1 MNFIKLALRRLFR
14 KGEHALTKV
23 ISLTAGLAFGILL
36 LSEVLYYFS
45 YDSFYPDAD
54 RIYLVEE
61 NFAMD
66 SSSDERDSYPRV
78 SGAIAPGLQAEVPGV
93 EAATRINPLGDHVI
107 YTNDMNGYDAE
118 ISLADEHLFDVLPIP
133 MVSGNPE
140 EILTSPM
147 TCMVSQEI
155 ADNIGGEVVG
165 KVIGVKA
172 YPGKQLTIGGVF
184 ETLPENT
191 NYTYDILISMVSTDQ
206 FTWDGTN
213 NWMGNDRYYACVK
226 LSEGV
231 EPADLA
237 PAVRAM
243 QIKHQ
248 DIEKLEEEYGGV
260 VLQYSFKPIQ
270 QIKVDSVKDMII
282 ILATIAFSVLF
293 VSLMNYIL
301 LTLGTLMA
309 RAKNSAIHKTC
320 GAEAKNL
327 QKMIFSETLVIFSI
341 STIGAL
347 FLIWALKP
355 MAEAQWG
362 HSLNALVNP
371 YVIIPLALLIIS
383 LVFLTSYFPGRFFSR
398 IPVATAFRS
407 YKQKK
412 SKWKLVLLSF
422 QFLGATF
429 ILTVLIIVNL
439 QYNNMKNADHG
450 YNTEGVFYS
459 SVEGMDSNKL
469 AMVLN
474 ELRSLPEM
482 ETVGLGFD
490 VPTSGAS
497 GNNVMSQDGKR
508 ELFNVADFYE
518 VDHNYLS
525 ILGIH
530 VDEGE
535 NFIKGQTTENNIVI
549 SKKGAELLR
558 LNNGW
563 NDGVVGKQ
571 IRITQHGPTNIS
583 GVYPDFVIR
592 SISEP
597 DLRPSVFLYR
607 PEEKFIELKS
617 EDSSTFFIILM
628 KTKAGAQNG
637 VVPKITNVLNLG
649 FPRNDA
655 NVKSLKPEQ
664 LNAYKGQKGFRNAMW
679 VGNGIILLVTII
691 GLLGYTVNE
700 STRRRKELAIRRING
715 ATLADILKS
724 FISDLEFVAVPAVF
738 LGLVGAWLM
747 VDKWMQNF
755 AFKIDLHW
763 GIFAMSSLFIL
774 LLVGIIAAIN
784 YTRTAN
790 RNPVDSL
797 RQE

>member
-1 MNFIKLALRRLFR
+1 
-14 KGEHALTKV
+14 
-23 ISLTAGLAFGILL
+23 
-36 LSEVLYYFS
+36 
-45 YDSFYPDAD
+45 
-54 RIYLVEE
+54 
-61 NFAMD
+61 
-66 SSSDERDSYPRV
+66 
-78 SGAIAPGLQAEVPGV
+78 
-93 EAATRINPLGDHVI
+93 
-107 YTNDMNGYDAE
+107 
-118 ISLADEHLFDVLPIP
+118 
-133 MVSGNPE
+133 
-140 EILTSPM
+140 
-147 TCMVSQEI
+147 
-155 ADNIGGEVVG
+155 
-165 KVIGVKA
+165 
-172 YPGKQLTIGGVF
+172 
-184 ETLPENT
+184 
-191 NYTYDILISMVSTDQ
+191 
-206 FTWDGTN
+206 
-213 NWMGNDRYYACVK
+213 
-226 LSEGV
+226 
-231 EPADLA
+231 
-237 PAVRAM
+237 
-243 QIKHQ
+243 
-248 DIEKLEEEYGGV
+248 
-260 VLQYSFKPIQ
+260 
-270 QIKVDSVKDMII
+270 
-282 ILATIAFSVLF
+282 
-293 VSLMNYIL
+293 
-301 LTLGTLMA
+301 
-309 RAKNSAIHKTC
+309 
-320 GAEAKNL
+320 
-327 QKMIFSETLVIFSI
+327 
-341 STIGAL
+341 
-347 FLIWALKP
+347 
-355 MAEAQWG
+355 
-362 HSLNALVNP
+362 
-371 YVIIPLALLIIS
+371 
-383 LVFLTSYFPGRFFSR
+383 
-398 IPVATAFRS
+398 
-407 YKQKK
+407 
-412 SKWKLVLLSF
+412 
-422 QFLGATF
+422 
-429 ILTVLIIVNL
+429 
-439 QYNNMKNADHG
+439 
-450 YNTEGVFYS
+450 
-459 SVEGMDSNKL
+459 
-469 AMVLN
+469 
-474 ELRSLPEM
+474 M

-655 NVKSLKPEQ
+655 NVKSLKIEQ

>member
-93 EAATRINPLGDHVI
+93 EAATRFNPLGDHVI

-617 EDSSTFFIILM
+617 EDSSTFFTILM

-655 NVKSLKPEQ
+655 NVKSLKTEQ